1 MMAQGHDPGG
11 NQMRTK
17 ILRRLGLALAAAGA
31 LMTMQAGAQEKPAD
45 FPQRPINLVVMYPA
59 GGAVDVTARTFAQLA
74 EEKMGVSIR
83 VENRVGGAGMVG
95 HTSLAKNTE
104 ADGYTV
110 GVVANPFLYTDIL
123 LKDAP
128 FTIEEFEPINEI
140 SFDPVVWVVN
150 ANSEI
155 GDMSFDQIVEHA
167 KDNQLQV
174 GMNPNSVFLFVSEF
188 IERAKDLD
196 FNYIPFDGGKQGV
209 VALLAGDVDATASF
223 YSEIEQYV
231 QSGDLKPVA
240 VTGDDRHPML
250 PRHADAF
257 GAGRARRR
265 PGLGRDPDLHP
276 SSRRAGRPQGVSRS
290 RLPRRPGIRRG
301 GSCLQGSRSDVDA
314 CRWRGRPGAVSGIL
328 RHAEGIPD
336 RDGPHLPVRLAILRN
351 GGRRADRRP
360 PACAGGRGCASLF
373 VAC

>member
-1 MMAQGHDPGG
+1 
-11 NQMRTK
+11 MRSTL
-17 ILRRLGLALAAAGA
+17 LRRLSLALVTTGA
-31 LMTMQAGAQEKPAD
+31 LMATQVNAQEKPAD

-150 ANSEI
+150 ASSDI
-155 GDMSFDQIVEHA
+155 GSMSFDEIVEHA
-167 KDNQLQV
+167 KGTELQV

-196 FNYIPFDGGKQGV
+196 FNFIPFDGGKQGV

-223 YSEIEQYV
+223 YSEIGQYV

-240 VTGDDRHPML
+240 VSGDNRHPLL
-250 PRHADAF
+250 PET
-257 GAGRARRR
+257 
-265 PGLGRDPDLHP
+265 PTLSELGVP
-276 SSRRAGRPQGVSRS
+276 
-290 RLPRRPGIRRG
+290 
-301 GSCLQGSRSDVDA
+301 
-314 CRWRGRPGAVSGIL
+314 
-328 RHAEGIPD
+328 
-336 RDGPHLPVRLAILRN
+336 
-351 GGRRADRRP
+351 
-360 PACAGGRGCASLF
+360 AGGQAWGATRIFTLPPGVPEDRKAYLESAFLEVLESDEAKTAF
-373 VAC
+373 EAAGLTLTPAGAQTAQEQYQESYDTLKAFLTETGRVTQ

>member
-1 MMAQGHDPGG
+1 M
-11 NQMRTK
+11 TSK
-17 ILRRLGLALAAAGA
+17 LLRRLGLALAAGA
-31 LMTMQAGAQEKPAD
+31 LMATQANAQEKPAD

-150 ANSEI
+150 AKSDI
-155 GDMSFDQIVEHA
+155 GSMSFDEIVAHGKETE
-167 KDNQLQV
+167 LQV

-188 IERAKDLD
+188 IERAKDLE
-196 FNYIPFDGGKQGV
+196 FNFIPFDGGKQGV

-240 VTGDDRHPML
+240 VTGDNRHPML
-250 PRHADAF
+250 PDT
-257 GAGRARRR
+257 
-265 PGLGRDPDLHP
+265 PTLSELGVP
-276 SSRRAGRPQGVSRS
+276 
-290 RLPRRPGIRRG
+290 
-301 GSCLQGSRSDVDA
+301 
-314 CRWRGRPGAVSGIL
+314 
-328 RHAEGIPD
+328 
-336 RDGPHLPVRLAILRN
+336 
-351 GGRRADRRP
+351 
-360 PACAGGRGCASLF
+360 AGGQAWGATRIFTLPPGVPEDRKAYLESAFLEVLESDEAEAAF
-373 VAC
+373 MEAGLTLTPAGAEAAQAQYQESFDTLKAFLSETGRVSQ